1 MIKAH
6 QTYLVEDLD
15 QLASVALKLAK
26 DIEHPLI
33 LFIGELGAGKT
44 TIIKELIKL
53 DGSEDSGSSPSFS
66 IINEYKTGSC
76 KSFHLD
82 LYRLNTAEEAFQLG
96 IEEIIYSGDKCY
108 VEWPQ
113 IIMDYIDEPF
123 HIIRIELIENNKRK
137 ISIV

>member
-6 QTYLVEDLD
+6 QTYFVEDLD
-15 QLASVALKLAK
+15 QMASTALKLAK

-44 TIIKELIKL
+44 TLIKELIKL
-53 DGSEDSGSSPSFS
+53 DESEDSGSSPSFS
-66 IINEYKTGSC
+66 IINEYKT
-76 KSFHLD
+76 KSGRSYHLD
-82 LYRLNTAEEAFQLG
+82 LYRLNTPEEAFQLG
-96 IEEIIYSGDKCY
+96 IEEIIYSGDRCY

-113 IIMDYIDEPF
+113 IILDYIDEPF
-123 HIIRIELIENNKRK
+123 HIIKIELIENNKRK

>member
-6 QTYLVEDLD
+6 QTYVVEDLD
-15 QLASVALKLAK
+15 QLAAAASKLAK

-44 TIIKELIKL
+44 TLIKELIKG

-66 IINEYKTGSC
+66 IINQYKTESGISY
-76 KSFHLD
+76 HLD
-82 LYRLNTAEEAFQLG
+82 LYRLNTPEEAFQLG